1 MDCDR
6 SGSSRR
12 SAAGW
17 RTTTYLVARRKRSS
31 IVSSRPLTA
40 IDATRYAAS
49 RIQRRFA
56 MSTDFSDTATAVEQ
70 VAVGAAQSAAEVASD
85 PIGAARKQVRSF
97 ERKGTPAV
105 RRINRRI
112 NALMPDRVKVF
123 GVEVNDKLPEKLAV
137 KGLQLVKV
145 QARREDVVGDVAKR
159 TLRIFNGSFKT
170 IARTATRLEQA
181 SELTTRQGAARPV
194 STRSRRR
201 PARRRAA

>member
-1 MDCDR
+1 
-6 SGSSRR
+6 
-12 SAAGW
+12 
-17 RTTTYLVARRKRSS
+17 
-31 IVSSRPLTA
+31 
-40 IDATRYAAS
+40 
-49 RIQRRFA
+49 

-112 NALMPDRVKVF
+112 NALLPDRVKVF
-123 GVEVNDKLPEKLAV
+123 GVEVNEKLPEKLAV

-181 SELTTRQGAARPV
+181 SELTPRRPAESKTAARRARG
-194 STRSRRR
+194 RS
-201 PARRRAA
+201 ARRRAA

>member
-1 MDCDR
+1 
-6 SGSSRR
+6 
-12 SAAGW
+12 
-17 RTTTYLVARRKRSS
+17 
-31 IVSSRPLTA
+31 
-40 IDATRYAAS
+40 
-49 RIQRRFA
+49 

-112 NALMPDRVKVF
+112 NALLPDRVKVF
-123 GVEVNDKLPEKLAV
+123 GVEVNEKLSEKLAV

-181 SELTTRQGAARPV
+181 SELTPRRPAESKPAARRARG
-194 STRSRRR
+194 RS
-201 PARRRAA
+201 ARRRAA